1 MQRYSFFARRL
12 TPLDKCCTPQIQMD
26 NNILQDTCDTS
37 WNLRDNNNRQDTCG
51 TRWSN
56 SRLGTGL
63 PDMTSI
69 LMHRSRYTGL
79 LGTMKGSKT
88 PTDNSNRR
96 GTNYKTSVCAPTPTG
111 TAPPDMIRTK
121 LRINILQN
129 YIYQRM

>member
-1 MQRYSFFARRL
+1 MRARGETHTGHRGSS
-12 TPLDKCCTPQIQMD
+12 
-26 NNILQDTCDTS
+26 NNWKIHPHCIVPQDTCDTS

-79 LGTMKGSKT
+79 LGTMNSSKT
-88 PTDNSNRR
+88 PTDNNTLWIGGFESFIIMAE
-96 GTNYKTSVCAPTPTG
+96 T
-111 TAPPDMIRTK
+111 
-121 LRINILQN
+121 
-129 YIYQRM
+129 

>member
-1 MQRYSFFARRL
+1 
-12 TPLDKCCTPQIQMD
+12 MD
-26 NNILQDTCDTS
+26 NNILQDTYDTS

-79 LGTMKGSKT
+79 LGTMNSSKT
-88 PTDNSNRR
+88 PTDNNTLWIGGFESFII
-96 GTNYKTSVCAPTPTG
+96 
-111 TAPPDMIRTK
+111 TAET
-121 LRINILQN
+121 
-129 YIYQRM
+129 